1 MCRRTRA
8 SAECTVANTPTT
20 PASLNA
26 DTVSRHDFQSRV
38 AAAVKAAQTGSKIGD
53 TGVTAAELKRWYGMA
68 EHRGAEKGAHGAYST
83 AETSDEV
90 TVIGTHTQRGC
101 LGRTRV
107 CTTREHAKLS
117 EVRLVD
123 GSEGLTSVS
132 VGQNDRVFVDASKL
146 NTSQTLAVSSK
157 QNGLVGLI
165 VQEGAVVVDGRDGA
179 IEIHQKNAAG
189 DPTILTISGESAV
202 QKIVLARGETTA
214 RDGAFRPLLDTVVE
228 QIPSYSDKKPTQALK
243 AGGSG
248 DAGTAGTTAVNPVV
262 NRTEAVPAVKEQKPS
277 GFKRFSSGAVEGL
290 KEGAG
295 IKRFLDAVEPK
306 AAAPR

>member
-8 SAECTVANTPTT
+8 MAECAVANTPTT
-20 PASLNA
+20 TASLNE

-38 AAAVKAAQTGSKIGD
+38 AAAAKAAQTGSKIGE

-68 EHRGAEKGAHGAYST
+68 EQRGVEQGTNGAYST
-83 AETSDEV
+83 AETSDTV
-90 TVIGTHTQRGC
+90 TVVGTQTQRGC

-107 CTTREHAKLS
+107 CSTREQAKLS

-146 NTSQTLAVSSK
+146 NTSQTLTVLSK
-157 QNGLVGLI
+157 QNGLVSLV

-189 DPTILTISGESAV
+189 EPTILTISGASAV
-202 QKIVLARGETTA
+202 QKVLLARGETAA

-228 QIPSYSDKKPTQALK
+228 QIPSYSDKKPTQAQK
-243 AGGSG
+243 AAGSG

-262 NRTEAVPAVKEQKPS
+262 NRREAVPAVTEKETKAS
-277 GFKRFSSGAVEGL
+277 ALNNFLNGAVQGVQEGT
-290 KEGAG
+290 G
-295 IKRFLDAVEPK
+295 IKRLREAVEAGLPK
-306 AAAPR
+306 